1 MTDCKVKEISLIL
14 FLVSK
19 KEFIPIPPPAP
30 IPEAEDVF
38 YEDLLKMYNNGEID
52 IICVMGPTASGKT
65 RYAVN
70 LAREL
75 GNAEIISAD
84 SRQVY
89 RGMDIGSGKDLD
101 EYGDIPYHLIDIV
114 PAGQRYNICRYQRD
128 FSAAYADCLKRNVV
142 PILCGGSGLYVEAA
156 TKKGYDMEENS
167 GLDLVLPQKPFYLA
181 TVVDRQTRRQRIDR
195 RLDERLQQGMVE
207 EIKGLLEQGVSE
219 DSLIRYGLEYKF
231 ITLYITGKMDY
242 EQMRIGLQNAI
253 HQFAK
258 RQMTWLRGMERDGVT
273 IHWVKA

>member
-1 MTDCKVKEISLIL
+1 L
-14 FLVSK
+14 SK

-30 IPEAEDVF
+30 IPQAEDITA
-38 YEDLLKMYNNGEID
+38 EDIMRMYVEGEID

-70 LAREL
+70 LARQL

-101 EYGDIPYHLIDIV
+101 EYGEIPYHLIDIV
-114 PAGQRYNICRYQRD
+114 PAGERYNICRYQRD
-128 FSAAYADCLKRNVV
+128 FSAAYASCLERKVI

-156 TKKGYDMEENS
+156 TKKGYDMEENE
-167 GLDLVLPQKPFYLA
+167 GLNLVLPQKPFYLA
-181 TVVDRQTRRQRIDR
+181 TVVDRQTRRDRIDA
-195 RLDERLQQGMVE
+195 RLDERLKNGMVE
-207 EIKGLLEQGVSE
+207 EIKGLLEQGVSQ

-231 ITLYITGKMDY
+231 VTLYLTGQMEY
-242 EQMRIGLQNAI
+242 AQMRISLQNAI

-258 RQMTWLRGMERDGVT
+258 RQMTWLRGMERDSVT